1 MPSRKVMPALTGA
14 VALGVGA
21 LTAMFLMSQGQQI
34 RADYDKRALV
44 RTSSEH
50 GSTCGRLGMPVDNG
64 QHDGCLR
71 ELDRL
76 KGLHDKWQ
84 SESVENMM

>member
-1 MPSRKVMPALTGA
+1 MPSWKAMPALSVAIALGF
-14 VALGVGA
+14 VALM
-21 LTAMFLMSQGQQI
+21 AMFLMSQGQQI

-44 RTSSEH
+44 RTNTEH
-50 GSTCGRLGMPVDNG
+50 GSTCGRLGMPVGNG

-84 SESVENMM
+84 GELIENTI

>member
-1 MPSRKVMPALTGA
+1 MPALTGA

-44 RTSSEH
+44 RANSEH
-50 GSTCGRLGMPVDNG
+50 GSTCGRLGMPVGNG

-84 SESVENMM
+84 GESVENMM